1 MTCLML
7 AEHIA
12 LETGHRGVHPS
23 STVSRP
29 MSYDAMCLL
38 YPGKLEMP
46 KTLTFR
52 VIPRIE

>member
-1 MTCLML
+1 ML

-23 STVSRP
+23 STVSQP